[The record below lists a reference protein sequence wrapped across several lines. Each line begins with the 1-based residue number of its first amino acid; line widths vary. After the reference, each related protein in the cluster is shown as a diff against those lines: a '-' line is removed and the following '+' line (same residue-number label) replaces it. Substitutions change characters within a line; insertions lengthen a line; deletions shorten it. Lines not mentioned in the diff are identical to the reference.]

1 MNHELGNA
9 YLGQMIAKQAMQDAL
24 YGKPKAKKTSFIK
37 RMMKKVISA

>member
-1 MNHELGNA
+1 MIHELGNA
-9 YLGQMIAKQAMQDAL
+9 YLGQMIAKQAMQNAL

>member
-24 YGKPKAKKTSFIK
+24 YGKPKAKKNTFIK